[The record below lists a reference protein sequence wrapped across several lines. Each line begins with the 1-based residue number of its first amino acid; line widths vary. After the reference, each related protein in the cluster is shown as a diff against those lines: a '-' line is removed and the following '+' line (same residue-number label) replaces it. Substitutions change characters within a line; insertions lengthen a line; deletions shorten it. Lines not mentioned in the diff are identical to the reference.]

1 MTSTSA
7 PRNLSRTKDRTP
19 LIVRLAAAIVVFA
32 AVTVG
37 AALVSA
43 SLFEEAKQERIAVE
57 DSGEIIVDSVYSDR
71 IASGLDADYDRT
83 PYQQIAAGFAEDPV
97 YVDDYAAWSVTDAD
111 LEAIRSEVEGL
122 DDPIFVA
129 FLTTSDLDAAD
140 GDLDLAAARISRE
153 LPTQTGT
160 VLTFDSILEGS
171 AEKGIDRE
179 VYRHQPDTDFDETV
193 SGEALAWVRALKTV
207 TPDEPYTDTEYVA
220 DPGNEQDPRDL
231 AYHPGSAIA
240 GATIGLVLGAGA
252 AAVAVPLIVWIR
264 QRRAGQSPSGMT
276 KPAENRARTKEGNRR

>member
-1 MTSTSA
+1 MTATSA
-7 PRNLSRTKDRTP
+7 PRNLSRTKNWTP
-19 LIVRLAAAIVVFA
+19 FVVRLAAAIVVFA

-43 SLFEEAKQERIAVE
+43 SLFDDAKQERIAVE
-57 DSGEIIVDSVYSDR
+57 DSGEIRVDSVYSDR

-83 PYQQIAAGFAEDPV
+83 PYQQIASGFAEDPV
-97 YVDDYAAWSVTDAD
+97 YVDDYAAWSVADAD
-111 LEAIRSEVEGL
+111 LEAIRFEVEGL

-129 FLTTSDLDAAD
+129 FLTTSDLDATD

-153 LPTQTGT
+153 LPTETGT

-179 VYRHQPDTDFDETV
+179 AFWHRPDITSDETV
-193 SGEALAWVRALKTV
+193 SGAALAWVRELKTV
-207 TPDEPYTDTEYVA
+207 TPEEPYTDTEYVA

-240 GATIGLVLGAGA
+240 GATIGLVLGAGV

-264 QRRAGQSPSGMT
+264 QRREGRPSTVTT
-276 KPAENRARTKEGNRR
+276 KRDGNRSRAKEGNRR